1 MYFGHP
7 EKNSFMKEVVQL
19 IKDSI
24 TDNVL
29 VKSERK
35 EIQHLITEKRFSK
48 RELDVLR
55 SEIFKIAREFENQ
68 MPIQNLIDWIE
79 KANKL
84 TLIEAVTEESHSHAF
99 FSPGN
104 ECKNAIIHHI
114 KQAQETVE
122 ICVFTI
128 SDNDIARQVLATH
141 KKGVHVKIITDDD
154 KINDLGSDIREM
166 YDAGIPV
173 RVDGT
178 RSLMHNK
185 FCIIDKEV
193 IITGSYNWTNSA
205 ADRNFEN
212 ILVNNDF
219 KVVKSYQQ
227 EFEHLWEKL
236 EKF

>member
-1 MYFGHP
+1 
-7 EKNSFMKEVVQL
+7 MKEVVQL

-35 EIQHLITEKRFSK
+35 EIQHLIIEKGFNK

-55 SEIFKIAREFENQ
+55 SEIFKIAREYENQ

-84 TLIEAVTEESHSHAF
+84 TLIETETDSTYTHAF

-104 ECKNAIIHHI
+104 NCKNAIIHHI

-128 SDNDIARQVLATH
+128 SDNEITEQIIATH
-141 KKGVHVKIITDDD
+141 KKGVSVKIITDDD
-154 KINDLGSDIREM
+154 KINDRGSDIREL

-173 RVDGT
+173 RIDGT
-178 RSLMHNK
+178 KSLMHNK
-185 FCIIDKEV
+185 FCLVDKQI

-205 ADRNFEN
+205 ANRNFEN

-219 KVVKSYQQ
+219 KAVKSYQQ
-227 EFEHLWEKL
+227 EFEHLWKKL
-236 EKF
+236 DKF

>member
-1 MYFGHP
+1 MT
-7 EKNSFMKEVVQL
+7 EVVQL

-24 TDNVL
+24 LDNVL
-29 VKSERK
+29 IKSEKK
-35 EIQHLITEKRFSK
+35 EIQQLIINKGFSK

-55 SEIFKIAREFENQ
+55 SEIFKVARTYENQ
-68 MPIQNLIDWIE
+68 IPTQNLIDWLE

-84 TLIEAVTEESHSHAF
+84 TLINDRIENSMSRVY
-99 FSPGN
+99 FSPGD
-104 ECKNAIIHHI
+104 ECKNAILYQM
-114 KQAQETVE
+114 KQATKSIE

-128 SDNDIARQVLATH
+128 SDNDISQQIIVSS
-141 KKGVHVKIITDDD
+141 KKGIQVKIITDDD
-154 KINDLGSDIREM
+154 KINDIGSDIKEM
-166 YDAGIPV
+166 SDTGIPI

-185 FCIIDKEV
+185 FCIVDQQT

-205 ADRNFEN
+205 ADRNYEN

-219 KVVKSYQQ
+219 SVVKSYQH
-227 EFEHLWEKL
+227 EFDKLWKQL

>member
-1 MYFGHP
+1 
-7 EKNSFMKEVVQL
+7 MKEVVQL

-29 VKSERK
+29 VKSEKK
-35 EIQHLITEKRFSK
+35 EIQDLITEKGFSK

-55 SEIFKIAREFENQ
+55 SEIFKIAREYEKL
-68 MPIQNLIDWIE
+68 MPFQNLIDWIE

-84 TLIEAVTEESHSHAF
+84 TLIDPITDKAHSHVF
-99 FSPGN
+99 FSPGT
-104 ECKNAIIHHI
+104 ECKNAIIHNI

-128 SDNDIARQVLATH
+128 SDNDIARQILASH
-141 KKGVHVKIITDDD
+141 KKGIHIKVITDDN
-154 KINDLGSDIREM
+154 KINDVGSDILEM

-185 FCIIDKEV
+185 FCIIDKQI

-212 ILVNNDF
+212 ILINNDF

-227 EFEHLWEKL
+227 EFEHLWDKL
-236 EKF
+236 DKF

>member
-1 MYFGHP
+1 M
-7 EKNSFMKEVVQL
+7 EEVVALMKE
-19 IKDSI
+19 SI
-24 TDNVL
+24 LDNVL

-35 EIQHLITEKRFSK
+35 ELQQLITEKRFGK

-55 SEIFKIAREFENQ
+55 SEVFKIAREYENQ
-68 MPIQNLIDWIE
+68 MPFQNLIDWIE

-84 TLIEAVTEESHSHAF
+84 TLTIPEETHTMSSVY

-114 KQAQETVE
+114 KQAKETVE

-128 SDNDIARQVLATH
+128 SDNDISRQILASH
-141 KKGVHVKIITDDD
+141 KKGIRIKVITDDE
-154 KINDLGSDIREM
+154 KINDIGSDIREM

-173 RVDGT
+173 RIDGT

-185 FCIIDKEV
+185 FCVVDGEI

-212 ILVNNDF
+212 ILVNNNF

-227 EFEHLWEKL
+227 EFEHLWDKL